1 MIRLHAFPQL
11 ARPVLLVGLLLGD
24 GLCGGQRV
32 LLQRLGGLQLARV
45 EGLDALTQL
54 LLALLQ
60 GYHCR
65 GQAKLTDYSTT
76 LWRPFRTSFPGRL
89 ARSPPRPLR
98 TVEATIQGTCIN
110 LRYLPS
116 NHSTHSSYK

>member
-1 MIRLHAFPQL
+1 MGPESVTMPPRCNRSLVSFPCFDFAMIRLHAFPQL

-45 EGLDALTQL
+45 EGLDSLTQL

-65 GQAKLTDYSTT
+65 GQAKLTD
-76 LWRPFRTSFPGRL
+76 
-89 ARSPPRPLR
+89 
-98 TVEATIQGTCIN
+98 
-110 LRYLPS
+110 
-116 NHSTHSSYK
+116 